1 MPTKN
6 ELKIT
11 SVKAREIL
19 NARGFPTLEA
29 VVTLSSGIFSRVE
42 VPTGLTINKFA
53 AKDLYDGDHR
63 RYQGKGML
71 LAANHINEL
80 IAPRLVGLSP
90 TAQREIDLLL
100 IELDASS
107 DRRQLGANTMIA
119 VSLAVAK
126 AGAISEKKELFQYL
140 RDYYQLTNSAKIPT
154 PLFNMFSGGHH
165 GDTNLDFKEFLL
177 IPQSDSSTFKS
188 TSCEAKAVRMVR
200 AGAEIYHALGKILRE
215 NSYDSDTGLE
225 GGYAPNMDSSLKALD
240 MILAAVIKAGYTIN
254 KDFKLGLDI
263 GSNHLYDIEN
273 KQYVFPLDNS
283 YFNSQNLIG
292 LYTEWLEKYPI
303 SYLEDGLANDD
314 WDAWRQATVSLG
326 DKLVLAG
333 DELFASS
340 LERIRRGIAERAGN
354 ALVLKPNQIGTLTE
368 TIECAKLAER
378 QHYQLILS
386 HRGGETNDDFIV
398 DLAVALGAQYL
409 KAGSLSRGERVA
421 KYNRLMAIAS
431 LIPEAP
437 VANS

>member
-1 MPTKN
+1 MPKKK
-6 ELKIT
+6 ELSIS
-11 SVKAREIL
+11 SVRAREIL
-19 NARGFPTLEA
+19 NARGFPTLETT
-29 VVTLSSGIFSRVE
+29 VTLSSGLCSRVE
-42 VPTGLTINKFA
+42 VPTGLTVNKFA

-80 IAPRLVGLSP
+80 IAPRLIGMLP

-100 IELDASS
+100 IELDASP
-107 DRRQLGANTMIA
+107 DRRQLGANTMIS

-126 AGAISEKKELFQYL
+126 AGAISENKELFQYL
-140 RDYYQLTNSAKIPT
+140 RDYYQLSAAIGIPT
-154 PLFNMFSGGHH
+154 PLFNMFSGGHY

-177 IPQSDSSTFKS
+177 IPQSDSPTFKS
-188 TSCEAKAVRMVR
+188 TSSESKTMRMVR
-200 AGAEIYHALGKILRE
+200 AGAEVYHSLGKILRE

-240 MILAAVIKAGYTIN
+240 MILAAIIKAGYTAD

-263 GSNHLYDIEN
+263 GSNQFYDLEA
-273 KQYVFPLDNS
+273 KQYIFPLDNS
-283 YFNSQNLIG
+283 YFSSQNLIG
-292 LYTEWLEKYPI
+292 LYSEWLEKYPI
-303 SYLEDGLANDD
+303 AYLEDGLANDD
-314 WDAWRQATVSLG
+314 WSAWRQATVSLG

-333 DELFASS
+333 DDLFASS
-340 LERIRRGIAERAGN
+340 LERLRRGIAEQTAN
-354 ALVLKPNQIGTLTE
+354 AFVLKPNQIGTLTE

-378 QHYQLILS
+378 QHYQVIVS

-421 KYNRLMAIAS
+421 KYNRLMAIAA
-431 LIPEAP
+431 LMPETA
-437 VANS
+437 VASS

>member
-1 MPTKN
+1 MPKN
-6 ELKIT
+6 NEISIT

-19 NARGFPTLEA
+19 NARGFPTLETT
-29 VVTLSSGIFSRVE
+29 VTLSSGLRGRAE
-42 VPTGLTINKFA
+42 VPIGLTVNKFA

-63 RYQGKGML
+63 RYKGKGML

-80 IAPRLVGLSP
+80 IAPRLIGMSP

-100 IELDASS
+100 IELDASP
-107 DRRQLGANTMIA
+107 DRRQLGANTMIS

-126 AGAISEKKELFQYL
+126 AGAISENKELFQYL
-140 RDYYQLTNSAKIPT
+140 HDYYQLTGPIKIPT

-177 IPQSDSSTFKS
+177 IPQYDSPTFKS
-188 TSCEAKAVRMVR
+188 TSCEAKTMRMVR
-200 AGAEIYHALGKILRE
+200 AGAEVYHSLGKILRE
-215 NSYDSDTGLE
+215 NSYDSDIGLE

-240 MILAAVIKAGYTIN
+240 MILAAIIKAGYTAG

-263 GSNHLYDIEN
+263 GSDQLYDIEA
-273 KQYVFPLDNS
+273 KQYIFPLDNS
-283 YFNSQNLIG
+283 YFSSENLVG
-292 LYTEWLEKYPI
+292 LYSDWLEKYPI
-303 SYLEDGLANDD
+303 TYLEDGLANED
-314 WDAWRQATVSLG
+314 WSAWRQATASLG

-340 LERIRRGIAERAGN
+340 LELLRKGIAEQVAN
-354 ALVLKPNQIGTLTE
+354 AFVLKPNQIGTLTE

-378 QHYQLILS
+378 QHYQVIVS

-398 DLAVALGAQYL
+398 DLAVAIGARYL
-409 KAGSLSRGERVA
+409 KAGSLARGERVA
-421 KYNRLMAIAS
+421 KYNRLMAIAAFVNETT
-431 LIPEAP
+431 PP
-437 VANS
+437 NS